1 MSWVNQITDSD
12 GNKTS
17 VTRRDKISF
26 LLMFWY
32 NFSELW
38 DIVYIQY
45 HIIFLREL
53 NPAVSKEN
61 LNFF

>member
-1 MSWVNQITDSD
+1 MSWVNRITDSD

-32 NFSELW
+32 IFSELW

-45 HIIFLREL
+45 YIIFLREL